1 MATSAKDKLLET
13 AVKLFSQYGYH
24 ATGIDRI
31 ISESGV
37 SKKTMYTH
45 FKSKDELILAALRR
59 WDEDSRLWLM
69 RAMEK
74 RETDPQRRL
83 LALFDVLDDW
93 FVSQNF
99 YGCLFINATAEYADP
114 ESSIHA
120 TAAEH
125 KRLFRVYLRELALKA
140 GAPQPDDLIA
150 QLALLMEGA
159 IVTAQFTNNTR
170 AGAQAKSAAMTIMN
184 QAFENATSTNQT

>member
-1 MATSAKDKLLET
+1 MASSTKDKLLET
-13 AVKLFSQYGYH
+13 AVRLFSQHGYH

-31 ISESGV
+31 IAESGV
-37 SKKTMYTH
+37 SKKTLYNH
-45 FKSKDELILAALRR
+45 FKSKDELILSALRR

-74 RETDPQRRL
+74 REKDPRRRL

-99 YGCLFINATAEYADP
+99 FGCMFINATAEYADP
-114 ESSIHA
+114 ENPIHA
-120 TAAEH
+120 AAAEH
-125 KRLFRVYLRELALKA
+125 KRVFRVYLRDLALKA
-140 GAPQPDDLIA
+140 GAANPDELVA

-159 IVTAQFTNNTR
+159 IVTSQFTNNTR
-170 AGAQAKSAAMTIMN
+170 AGAQAKSAAMTIMD
-184 QAFENATSTNQT
+184 QAFNTVLEDEQ

>member
-1 MATSAKDKLLET
+1 MAPSAKDKLLET
-13 AVKLFSQYGYH
+13 AVKLFSQHGYH

-31 ISESGV
+31 IAESGV
-37 SKKTMYTH
+37 SKKTMYNH

-74 RETDPQRRL
+74 HDKDPQRQL

-93 FVSQNF
+93 FVSQQF
-99 YGCLFINATAEYADP
+99 YGCLFINATAEFADP
-114 ESSIHA
+114 ESPIHA
-120 TAAEH
+120 AAAEH

-140 GAPQPDDLIA
+140 GAAQPDDLVA

-159 IVTAQFTNNTR
+159 IVTAQFTNNAR
-170 AGAQAKSAAMTIMN
+170 AGAQAKSAAITIMN
-184 QAFENATSTNQT
+184 QAFESAASTNQM